1 MQTGNID
8 CIEHHSMMDV
18 QERSQNDVMVSKCYD
33 ESDVVVAEPDTQ
45 SCAGLVGDDILE
57 TVSDALVAE
66 PDTHLS
72 DDDIDTAQQSL
83 PDVEASLNSAVS
95 SSIEVLDEY
104 AGAENQV
111 VSTAESVARMS
122 LLVNEVDAELETNS
136 KYHERPENSSSSS
149 AAAAQTESVSRIDS
163 LYLQS
168 H

>member
-1 MQTGNID
+1 M
-8 CIEHHSMMDV
+8 
-18 QERSQNDVMVSKCYD
+18 
-33 ESDVVVAEPDTQ
+33 
-45 SCAGLVGDDILE
+45 GDDILE

-72 DDDIDTAQQSL
+72 DDDIDTAQRSL

-136 KYHERPENSSSSS
+136 KYHERPEDSSSSS